1 MSKTTDLPDE
11 DETPNRCTEFTDDS
25 GLDDDQ
31 KADDEYYFAFV
42 CPRCEEKNVLT
53 GDPLDF
59 GNKPFRCLE
68 CNYVPLLDADAIE
81 EFAEE
86 VDA

>member
-1 MSKTTDLPDE
+1 V
-11 DETPNRCTEFTDDS
+11 TEFTDDS
-25 GLDDDQ
+25 GLDDD
-31 KADDEYYFAFV
+31 KKDADEYHFAFV
-42 CPRCEEKNVLT
+42 CPRCEEKNALI

-59 GNKPFRCLE
+59 ANKPFRCLT
-68 CNYVPLLDADAIE
+68 CNYVPLLDAGAIE